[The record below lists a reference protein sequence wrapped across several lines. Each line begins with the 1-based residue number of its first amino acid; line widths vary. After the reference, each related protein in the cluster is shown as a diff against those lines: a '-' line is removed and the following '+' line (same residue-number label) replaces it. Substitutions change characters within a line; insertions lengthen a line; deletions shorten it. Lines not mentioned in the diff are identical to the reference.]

1 VIPRQNSFTSAGQRS
16 FLDESDLLT
25 QGTLTRFYLY
35 IANQAFIAQTA
46 NIHLQIWR
54 PTIVSLQYTLVW
66 DLRVSVSL
74 SYSLGALY
82 TVSQLGL
89 TMGVK
94 VNVRVKVGVGNDDRV
109 QMISIITIISEQ
121 KMVQ

>member
-1 VIPRQNSFTSAGQRS
+1 MIPRQNSFTSSGQRS

-54 PTIVSLQYTLVW
+54 PTVVSLQYTLVW

-74 SYSLGALY
+74 AYPLGALY

-89 TMGVK
+89 IMGVT
-94 VNVRVKVGVGNDDRV
+94 VRVKVGVKVGVGN
-109 QMISIITIISEQ
+109 
-121 KMVQ
+121 